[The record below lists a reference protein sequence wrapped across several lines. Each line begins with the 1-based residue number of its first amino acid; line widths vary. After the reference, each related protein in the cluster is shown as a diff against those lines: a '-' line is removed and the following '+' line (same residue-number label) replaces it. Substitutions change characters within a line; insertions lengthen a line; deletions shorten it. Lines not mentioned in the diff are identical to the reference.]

1 MSLTKDQK
9 RAQNVVFDCGDAG
22 RMVARHLIGRGAFV
36 PGRTLLALFASCR
49 RGARYRRVLL
59 SFALGC
65 QGVKPARLVEAQVRQ
80 MYFSA
85 GVQLRLGRWP
95 WLSRTPQVPPRPV
108 FQLHCCAIGGS
119 HPALLAFAG
128 LARRAGGGHTL
139 QVSVPSVVPMHSG
152 DRAPRPGGFVFHEF
166 SVRGERYGSVS
177 AMRWSQSP
185 TRTLL
190 ILTVETAR
198 TRAFV
203 VIFKVVA
210 GGGLA
215 RLHCAR
221 FAPGEPA
228 VRACDV
234 LDSGGGVACHVLYN
248 TEGVHFWPGRGGEVM
263 HQIRGFTGH
272 TGIHC
277 RGALPWRDGVY
288 AVTGAAIYHVRPPR
302 RALARPASTRVCRLT
317 FRGFAF
323 VGPVCVNARGDGLIL
338 LCNSPEGGRVEL
350 VGYLPASK
358 ELYTICN
365 FASEQ
370 DYRGDDGLGV
380 LANGSI
386 VLCGREAP
394 LLFRCGDAGG
404 DGVYLD
410 PVALTLGHPSP
421 LLQTLLVSEGGK
433 VRAVVS
439 LHANGLVTVRGSHA
453 ACGPFRAASLP
464 VY

>member
-1 MSLTKDQK
+1 
-9 RAQNVVFDCGDAG
+9 
-22 RMVARHLIGRGAFV
+22 
-36 PGRTLLALFASCR
+36 
-49 RGARYRRVLL
+49 
-59 SFALGC
+59 
-65 QGVKPARLVEAQVRQ
+65 
-80 MYFSA
+80 
-85 GVQLRLGRWP
+85 
-95 WLSRTPQVPPRPV
+95 
-108 FQLHCCAIGGS
+108 
-119 HPALLAFAG
+119 
-128 LARRAGGGHTL
+128 
-139 QVSVPSVVPMHSG
+139 
-152 DRAPRPGGFVFHEF
+152 
-166 SVRGERYGSVS
+166 
-177 AMRWSQSP
+177 
-185 TRTLL
+185 
-190 ILTVETAR
+190 
-198 TRAFV
+198 
-203 VIFKVVA
+203 
-210 GGGLA
+210 
-215 RLHCAR
+215 
-221 FAPGEPA
+221 
-228 VRACDV
+228 
-234 LDSGGGVACHVLYN
+234 
-248 TEGVHFWPGRGGEVM
+248 
-263 HQIRGFTGH
+263 
-272 TGIHC
+272 
-277 RGALPWRDGVY
+277 
-288 AVTGAAIYHVRPPR
+288 
-302 RALARPASTRVCRLT
+302 VCRLT

-394 LLFRCGDAGG
+394 LLFRCSDAGG